1 MVRRHLAF
9 VTMAVVAVIA
19 AGCGSGTSDSQAS
32 APASPTDDWGS
43 YPADTSLDERGA
55 VEVYV
60 EALNDRD
67 GEAFCGVVAPW
78 ISGRFDIALSDPD
91 APFSK
96 PLRCPEFVSGFIGYI
111 EDCCPP
117 KFLGAELAEIG
128 ELDRRGDLVGVPVTV
143 NLHLEDSD
151 GGRGTYTEPLE
162 DVVWVTKDEDAW
174 RIAKLSR
181 VAAAA
186 SLVGGERDV
195 IDQLTAPPDV
205 ADERTTYAQE
215 VADAIGRRQGHEGAF
230 GEPTGSVSCPRA
242 KRVEDELTDV
252 VDYRH
257 PAPPTPTPQLP
268 AADIQ
273 AVEVEASEG
282 RICVVFEMA
291 GNIQPDTTFEFAIES
306 PDFDWGRAGFTQQ
319 FEIELRDDGRARVSS
334 GRDDARRSVSVPAD
348 VGREGNRL
356 RVVVDEASF
365 ATGRELPGSRVES
378 KPLERF
384 QFRADVT
391 VEQSEERHLHDD
403 LGPGPPEGVKR
414 FPYP

>member
-1 MVRRHLAF
+1 MVRRRLAL
-9 VTMAVVAVIA
+9 VTIAVVAVIA
-19 AGCGSGTSDSQAS
+19 GACGSGTSDSQPVATTS
-32 APASPTDDWGS
+32 DIDAWGS

-55 VEVYV
+55 VEAYV

-91 APFSK
+91 ASFSK

-117 KFLGAELAEIG
+117 KFLGAELAEVG
-128 ELDRRGDLVGVPVTV
+128 ELDRRGDLVGVPITVT
-143 NLHLEDSD
+143 LRLEES
-151 GGRGTYTEPLE
+151 GREYEEPLE
-162 DVVWVTKDEDAW
+162 DTVWLTRDADAW
-174 RIAKLSR
+174 RVAKLSL

-186 SLVGGERDV
+186 SLVGGERDE

-205 ADERTTYAQE
+205 AEERSTYAQE
-215 VADAIGRRQGHEGAF
+215 VADAIGRRQEHEGAF
-230 GEPTGSVSCPRA
+230 GEPASSVSCPGA

-268 AADIQ
+268 AADIR
-273 AVEVEASEG
+273 AVEVEASGG
-282 RICVVFEMA
+282 RICFVVEMA
-291 GNIQPDTTFEFAIES
+291 GDIQPATTFEFAIES
-306 PDFDWGRAGFTQQ
+306 PDFEWGLAGFAQQ
-319 FEIELRDDGRARVSS
+319 FEVELRDDGRARVSS
-334 GRDDARRSVSVPAD
+334 GRDDERRSVSVPAD
-348 VGREGNRL
+348 VGRQGNRL
-356 RVVVDEASF
+356 RLVVDEASF

-384 QFRADVT
+384 LFRADVT

-403 LGPGPPEGVKR
+403 LGPGPPEGVER
-414 FPYP
+414 FSYP